1 MDWISIKGYVNLLAV
16 SKDALH
22 IYVAIFIQVVV
33 ALIARRSLGSLLPW
47 TAVLLLELLNEA
59 LDLLFEKEPYIHR
72 WQIDGAIHDLINT
85 LLLPT
90 ILMLLVRFVP
100 SLFRAPRPS
109 SEKLEFTTEVD

>member
-22 IYVAIFIQVVV
+22 IYVAIIIQVMV

-59 LDLLFEKEPYIHR
+59 LDLLFEKEPYIHQ
-72 WQIDGAIHDLINT
+72 WQIDGAVHDLVNT

-90 ILMLLVRFVP
+90 LLMLLVRFVP
-100 SLFRAPRPS
+100 SLFRAPEPS
-109 SEKLEFTTEVD
+109 AQGTELARDSD